1 MPPKEPMESK
11 FWTTVKNIKELLYI
25 VVFVGGLL
33 VGYVTLQGDVKSL
46 QKDVQE
52 LTEQMKKTNDILM
65 DQKELNGKIIQ
76 YMQTK

>member
-1 MPPKEPMESK
+1 MPPKEPVESK

>member
-1 MPPKEPMESK
+1 MPPKEPVESK

-76 YMQTK
+76 YMQSK